1 GTVENF
7 NFFRTAG
14 LLNAGGNLAATN
26 MRAFY
31 VDPAFDGSITAT
43 NKWGFINAS
52 SSNNWMKGSLVLGG
66 TTGALVGANVLEVTG
81 DSVMTGDLEVTG
93 VADLGNGSIA
103 VTQAAL
109 DNSTKIATTAYV
121 D

>member
-1 GTVENF
+1 
-7 NFFRTAG
+7 
-14 LLNAGGNLAATN
+14 
-26 MRAFY
+26 
-31 VDPAFDGSITAT
+31 
-43 NKWGFINAS
+43 AS

-121 D
+121 DAAVTAGTGISSLNTLTAATQTFATGTA